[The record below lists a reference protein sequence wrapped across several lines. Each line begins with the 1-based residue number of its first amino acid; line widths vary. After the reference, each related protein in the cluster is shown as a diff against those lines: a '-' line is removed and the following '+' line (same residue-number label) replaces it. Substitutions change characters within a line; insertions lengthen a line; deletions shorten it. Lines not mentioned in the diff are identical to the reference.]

1 MAATGKEQT
10 GLTAPN
16 TDEDAEWS
24 PLPEGEVWE
33 KHTDFPPDEQY
44 LTCWLYRQEGSDH
57 LSPYTNADHAEFT
70 QVMRN
75 LLRTL
80 GELAQSKNKKLRE
93 RRFTVWAGDPHYLIL
108 GIPGDSPL
116 PLKQFMHD
124 RMGRVAGYELSEGTE
139 ASQSAMAPTA
149 RYEAGKI
156 ILYDYPSLAGLVSA
170 HDNDNYKS
178 GVTVHYRAKGP
189 LWMSGGLARY
199 QG

>member
-1 MAATGKEQT
+1 MTQ
-10 GLTAPN
+10 PN
-16 TDEDAEWS
+16 TDTEETWTPLPDAEV
-24 PLPEGEVWE
+24 LEQ
-33 KHTDFPPDEQY
+33 HTDFPPEEQY

-57 LSPYTNADHAEFT
+57 LSPYTDAGHADFT
-70 QVMRN
+70 EVMRN

-80 GELAQSKNKKLRE
+80 GELARSKNKRLRE

-124 RMGRVAGYELSEGTE
+124 HMGRVAGYECGEGTE
-139 ASQSAMAPTA
+139 ASQSGMVPKF

-156 ILYDYPSLAGLVSA
+156 ITYDDPELAGYVSSEDD
-170 HDNDNYKS
+170 HNYGS
-178 GVTVHYRAKGP
+178 GVTIHYRARGP
-189 LWMSGGLARY
+189 LLMTGGLVKY